1 MQKIMLDIF
10 HLSYYEPFANETFKK
25 LQERFPWAK
34 RVQNIKGIFNGHKE
48 CARQALTTMFYVV
61 DADAILK
68 DDFDFSYRPSP
79 KLEYWDGVKQ
89 TECVHVW
96 RCENPINGLVYGYGG
111 VKLFPRGP
119 LRAAIDWHI
128 DFTTSVS
135 GKFKAMPET
144 SNSTYINADAFTAYK
159 SGFRECA
166 KLASKTIK
174 DPEGYYDSAN
184 DPKVLEHLEI
194 WCTKGEGPFG
204 AWAVLGA
211 KDGRKHGEKSQGD
224 TEALD
229 KINDFKWLE
238 EKFNM
243 RNEEANA
250 YT

>member
-1 MQKIMLDIF
+1 MLDIF
-10 HLSYYEPFANETFKK
+10 HLSYYEPFADETFAK
-25 LQERFPWAK
+25 LQSRFPWAN

-48 CARQALTTMFYVV
+48 CARLAHTTMFYVV

-68 DDFDFSYRPSP
+68 DDFDFSYTPSP

-96 RCENPINGLVYGYGG
+96 RCENPVNGLVYGYGG
-111 VKLFPRGP
+111 VKLFPREP
-119 LRAAIDWHI
+119 LRTATDWHI

-135 GKFKAMPET
+135 GKFKAMPKT
-144 SNSTYINADAFTAYK
+144 SNSTYINGDAFTAYK

-194 WCTKGEGPFG
+194 WCTKGREKQNG
-204 AWAVLGA
+204 AWAIAGA
-211 KDGRKHGEKSQGD
+211 IAGRKYGEENAGD
-224 TEALD
+224 TKALD
-229 KINDFKWLE
+229 RINDFKWLKE
-238 EKFNM
+238 QFNKK
-243 RNEEANA
+243 NAELNA

>member
-1 MQKIMLDIF
+1 
-10 HLSYYEPFANETFKK
+10 
-25 LQERFPWAK
+25 
-34 RVQNIKGIFNGHKE
+34 
-48 CARQALTTMFYVV
+48 
-61 DADAILK
+61 
-68 DDFDFSYRPSP
+68 
-79 KLEYWDGVKQ
+79 
-89 TECVHVW
+89 
-96 RCENPINGLVYGYGG
+96 
-111 VKLFPRGP
+111 
-119 LRAAIDWHI
+119 
-128 DFTTSVS
+128 
-135 GKFKAMPET
+135 MPET

-194 WCTKGEGPFG
+194 WCTKGDGPFG

-211 KDGRKHGEKSQGD
+211 KDGRKYGEKSQGD

-229 KINDFKWLE
+229 RINDFKWLE

-243 RNEEANA
+243 KNEETNA